1 MTRGRRDANE
11 GQIVDYLR
19 AAGYTV
25 IRLEDPDHAGLPDT
39 AVLGRMG
46 CPHCGQDYDQVK
58 LIEIKTARGRVRPEQ
73 AALLAAHP
81 MAVQLARDVL
91 DAALI
96 VGSAP
101 PQRIERWAR
110 HAAQSDGVRQ

>member
-1 MTRGRRDANE
+1 MRGRRDANE
-11 GQIVDYLR
+11 GPIVDYLR
-19 AAGYTV
+19 AAGFTV
-25 IRLEDPDHAGLPDT
+25 LRLEDPDHAGLPDT
-39 AVLGRMG
+39 AVLGQMP
-46 CPHCGQDYDQVK
+46 CPHCSRRFEQVR

-101 PQRIERWAR
+101 PQRIERGSR
-110 HAAQSDGVRQ
+110 HVAQSDGARQ

>member
-11 GQIVDYLR
+11 ALIVDYLR

-25 IRLEDPDHAGLPDT
+25 IRLEDPDQAGLPDT
-39 AVLGRMG
+39 AVLGSMP
-46 CPHCGQDYDQVK
+46 CPSCGHRYDQVR

-91 DAALI
+91 AAALI

-101 PQRIERWAR
+101 PQRIERGAR
-110 HAAQSDGVRQ
+110 HAAQALS

>member
-11 GQIVDYLR
+11 ALIVDYLR

-39 AVLGRMG
+39 AVVGQMP
-46 CPHCGQDYDQVK
+46 CPHCQHPYDQVK

-73 AALLAAHP
+73 AAFLEAHP

-91 DAALI
+91 AAALI

-101 PQRIERWAR
+101 PQRIERGAR
-110 HAAQSDGVRQ
+110 HAAQALS

>member
-11 GQIVDYLR
+11 PLIVDYLR

-39 AVLGRMG
+39 AVLGRMP
-46 CPHCGQDYDQVK
+46 CPHCQRAFDQVR
-58 LIEIKTARGRVRPEQ
+58 LIEIKSARGRVRPEQ
-73 AALLAAHP
+73 AAFLAAHP
-81 MAVQLARDVL
+81 LAVQLARSVV

-96 VGSAP
+96 VGAAP
-101 PQRIERWAR
+101 PVQIERSER
-110 HAAQSDGVRQ
+110 HVAQALA